1 VSRKTGKTASDGG
14 RRASGRLGLV
24 VPLDAE
30 DIAMARLQ
38 AQLRRTEAIHAP
50 RRAADPSVV
59 RTTVR
64 LPRKLLEQVKDQARR
79 EGVNP
84 SDVVEIA
91 LERYFRSG

>member
-1 VSRKTGKTASDGG
+1 
-14 RRASGRLGLV
+14 
-24 VPLDAE
+24 
-30 DIAMARLQ
+30 MARLQ
-38 AQLRRTEAIHAP
+38 AEVRRTETIQTP
-50 RRAADPSVV
+50 RRPANSSVV

-64 LPRKLLEQVKDQARR
+64 LPRKLLEQVKVQARR

>member
-1 VSRKTGKTASDGG
+1 
-14 RRASGRLGLV
+14 
-24 VPLDAE
+24 
-30 DIAMARLQ
+30 MARLQ
-38 AQLRRTEAIHAP
+38 AQLRLTEAIHTP

-64 LPRKLLEQVKDQARR
+64 LPRKLLEQVKGQARR